1 MAGKFAWGVKAKHCW
16 ALSTNLWKQNVCW
29 HHPAM
34 FCLIIS
40 SKVVL
45 IPTPRVGSKCTQIK
59 IYNKK
64 PCTPVTFDFDFLTIS
79 SKNAWYQK
87 FILCKRSSRPKIFQD
102 GIFLKFFIR
111 DKRNYDTMTIFIFE
125 LIWNCI
131 LDFLDLLGV
140 NPIPNRLGH
149 VIYNERADSALTW

>member
-1 MAGKFAWGVKAKHCW
+1 MWP
-16 ALSTNLWKQNVCW
+16 LYL
-29 HHPAM
+29 
-34 FCLIIS
+34 L
-40 SKVVL
+40 VL

-111 DKRNYDTMTIFIFE
+111 DKRNYDTMTIFYFWIDLKLHFGFFGPIGPQSPKNPKCSYKKSSITKSGGFIITY
-125 LIWNCI
+125 LAPIKKFKKFKFWK
-131 LDFLDLLGV
+131 FLDL
-140 NPIPNRLGH
+140 
-149 VIYNERADSALTW
+149 